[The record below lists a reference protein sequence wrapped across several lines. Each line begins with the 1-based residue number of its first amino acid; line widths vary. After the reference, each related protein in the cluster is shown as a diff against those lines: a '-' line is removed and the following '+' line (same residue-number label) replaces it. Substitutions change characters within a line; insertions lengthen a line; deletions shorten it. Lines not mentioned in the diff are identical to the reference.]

1 MFKLDWEVKNLSF
14 KVDIKATIIA
24 TLVLVLSVV
33 VMSLVPYL
41 AIIILPFITIPGTIL
56 WYRSKPSFFVTVVVT
71 LCATVLFNN
80 VFLLTVMTLMIFMSV
95 FIGQLLVERT
105 SKERI
110 LYLVTTFMSILTIGS
125 VLILQIT
132 GNLPLTSKFF
142 SQYHD
147 VLISYFEMGG
157 NLTTEIEETLQ
168 TSLEILQ
175 ASIPGYIV
183 LWVFLLVFVN
193 LLMTFPI
200 LRKFKVATPVFRPL
214 FMWQINRSVAFVFV
228 ITVLISLFVTKE
240 NVVMYG
246 IVTNLQFVLEWVIFI
261 QALSLFHLF
270 VKVKK
275 LPVVVGVLIFVL
287 AFVFKPFTYLF
298 GLMDIWFNLKQRI
311 KK

>member
-24 TLVLVLSVV
+24 TLVLVLSVI

-56 WYRSKPSFFVTVVVT
+56 WYRSKPSFFVKVVVT

-193 LLMTFPI
+193 LLVTFPI

-287 AFVFKPFTYLF
+287 AFVFKPFAYLF

>member
-24 TLVLVLSVV
+24 ILVLVLSVV
-33 VMSLVPYL
+33 IMGLVPYL

-132 GNLPLTSKFF
+132 KNLPLTSKFF
-142 SQYHD
+142 NQYHD
-147 VLISYFEMGG
+147 VLISYFQMGG
-157 NLTTEIEETLQ
+157 NLTTEIEESLKI
-168 TSLEILQ
+168 SLEILQ
-175 ASIPGYIV
+175 VSIPGYII
-183 LWVFLLVFVN
+183 LWVFLLVLVN
-193 LLMTFPI
+193 LLVTFPI

-228 ITVLISLFVTKE
+228 ITVLVSLFVTKE

-275 LPVVVGVLIFVL
+275 LPVIVGVLIFVL
-287 AFVFKPFTYLF
+287 AFVFKPFAYLF

>member
-24 TLVLVLSVV
+24 ILVLVLSVV

-193 LLMTFPI
+193 LLVTFPI

-287 AFVFKPFTYLF
+287 AFVFKPFAYLF

>member
-1 MFKLDWEVKNLSF
+1 MKNLSF

-24 TLVLVLSVV
+24 ILVLVLSVV
-33 VMSLVPYL
+33 VMSFVPYL

-147 VLISYFEMGG
+147 ILISYFEMGG

-193 LLMTFPI
+193 LLVTFPI

-275 LPVVVGVLIFVL
+275 LP
-287 AFVFKPFTYLF
+287 
-298 GLMDIWFNLKQRI
+298 
-311 KK
+311 

>member
-24 TLVLVLSVV
+24 TLALVLSVV
-33 VMSLVPYL
+33 VMNFAPYL
-41 AIIILPFITIPGTIL
+41 VIIILPFITIPGTIL

-80 VFLLTVMTLMIFMSV
+80 MFLLTAMTLMVFMSV
-95 FIGQLLVERT
+95 FIGQLLLERT

-110 LYLVTTFMSILTIGS
+110 LYLVTSFMSILTIGS

-132 GNLPLTSKFF
+132 GNIPLTSKLF
-142 SQYHD
+142 SQYQD
-147 VLISYFEMGG
+147 VLMSYFQMSG
-157 NLTTEIEETLQ
+157 NLTTEIEEALRV
-168 TSLEILQ
+168 SMEILQ
-175 ASIPGYIV
+175 VSIPGYII
-183 LWVFLLVFVN
+183 LWVFVLVLVN
-193 LLMTFPI
+193 LLVTFPI

-228 ITVLISLFVTKE
+228 ITVLVSLFVSKE

-261 QALSLFHLF
+261 QALSLFHLY

-275 LPVVVGVLIFVL
+275 LPIIVGVLIFVM
-287 AFVFKPFTYLF
+287 AFIFKPFAYLF

>member
-24 TLVLVLSVV
+24 TLALVLSVV
-33 VMSLVPYL
+33 VMNFAPYL

-71 LCATVLFNN
+71 LCATVLLNN
-80 VFLLTVMTLMIFMSV
+80 MFLLTAMTLMVFMSV
-95 FIGQLLVERT
+95 FIGQLLLERT

-110 LYLVTTFMSILTIGS
+110 LYLVTAFMSILTIGS

-132 GNLPLTSKFF
+132 GNIPLTSKLF
-142 SQYHD
+142 SQYQD
-147 VLISYFEMGG
+147 VLMSYFQMSG
-157 NLTTEIEETLQ
+157 NLTTEIEEALRV
-168 TSLEILQ
+168 SIEILQ
-175 ASIPGYIV
+175 VSIPGYII
-183 LWVFLLVFVN
+183 LWVFVLVLVN
-193 LLMTFPI
+193 LLVTFPI

-228 ITVLISLFVTKE
+228 ITVLVSLFVSKE

-261 QALSLFHLF
+261 QALSLFHLY

-275 LPVVVGVLIFVL
+275 LPIIVGVLIFVM
-287 AFVFKPFTYLF
+287 AFIFKPFAYLF

>member
-1 MFKLDWEVKNLSF
+1 MKNLSF

-193 LLMTFPI
+193 LLVTFPI

-287 AFVFKPFTYLF
+287 AFVFKPFAYLF

>member
-24 TLVLVLSVV
+24 TLVLVLSVI

-183 LWVFLLVFVN
+183 LWAFLLVFVN
-193 LLMTFPI
+193 LLVTFPI

-287 AFVFKPFTYLF
+287 SFVFKPFAYLF

>member
-24 TLVLVLSVV
+24 TLALVLSVV
-33 VMSLVPYL
+33 VMNFAPYL
-41 AIIILPFITIPGTIL
+41 VIIILPFITIPGTIL

-80 VFLLTVMTLMIFMSV
+80 MFLLTAMTLMVFMSV
-95 FIGQLLVERT
+95 FIGQLLLERT

-110 LYLVTTFMSILTIGS
+110 LYLVTSFMSILTIGS

-132 GNLPLTSKFF
+132 GNIPLTSKLF
-142 SQYHD
+142 SQYQD
-147 VLISYFEMGG
+147 VLMSYFQMSG
-157 NLTTEIEETLQ
+157 NLTTEIEEALRV
-168 TSLEILQ
+168 SMEILQ
-175 ASIPGYIV
+175 VSIPGYII
-183 LWVFLLVFVN
+183 LWVFVLVLVN
-193 LLMTFPI
+193 LLVTFPI

-228 ITVLISLFVTKE
+228 ITVLVSLFVSKE

-261 QALSLFHLF
+261 QALSLFHLY

-275 LPVVVGVLIFVL
+275 LPIIVGVLIFVI
-287 AFVFKPFTYLF
+287 AFIFKPFAYLF

>member
-1 MFKLDWEVKNLSF
+1 MKNLSF

-24 TLVLVLSVV
+24 TLALVLSVV
-33 VMSLVPYL
+33 VMNFAPYL
-41 AIIILPFITIPGTIL
+41 VIIILPFITIPGTIL

-80 VFLLTVMTLMIFMSV
+80 MFLLTAMTLMVFMSV
-95 FIGQLLVERT
+95 FIGQLLLERT

-110 LYLVTTFMSILTIGS
+110 LYLVTSFMSILTIGS

-132 GNLPLTSKFF
+132 GNIPLTSKLF
-142 SQYHD
+142 SQYQD
-147 VLISYFEMGG
+147 VLMSYFQMSG
-157 NLTTEIEETLQ
+157 NLTTEIEEALRV
-168 TSLEILQ
+168 SMEILQ
-175 ASIPGYIV
+175 VSIPGYII
-183 LWVFLLVFVN
+183 LWVFVLVLVN
-193 LLMTFPI
+193 LLVTFPI

-228 ITVLISLFVTKE
+228 ITVLVSLFVSKE

-261 QALSLFHLF
+261 QALSLFHLY

-275 LPVVVGVLIFVL
+275 LPIIVGVLIFVM
-287 AFVFKPFTYLF
+287 AFIFKPFAYLF

>member
-1 MFKLDWEVKNLSF
+1 MKNLSF

-24 TLVLVLSVV
+24 ILVLVLSVV

-147 VLISYFEMGG
+147 ILISYFEMGG

-193 LLMTFPI
+193 LLVTFPI

-287 AFVFKPFTYLF
+287 AFVFKPFAYLF

>member
-24 TLVLVLSVV
+24 TLALVLSVV
-33 VMSLVPYL
+33 VMNFAPYL
-41 AIIILPFITIPGTIL
+41 AIIIFPFITIPGTIL

-80 VFLLTVMTLMIFMSV
+80 MFLLTAMTLMVFMSV
-95 FIGQLLVERT
+95 FIGQLLLERT

-110 LYLVTTFMSILTIGS
+110 LYLVTAFMSILTIGS

-132 GNLPLTSKFF
+132 GNIPLTSKLF
-142 SQYHD
+142 SQYQD
-147 VLISYFEMGG
+147 VLMSYFQMSG
-157 NLTTEIEETLQ
+157 NLTTEIEEALRV
-168 TSLEILQ
+168 SIEILQ
-175 ASIPGYIV
+175 VSIPGYII
-183 LWVFLLVFVN
+183 LWVFVLVLVN
-193 LLMTFPI
+193 LLVTFPI

-228 ITVLISLFVTKE
+228 ITVLVSLFVSKE

-261 QALSLFHLF
+261 QALSLFHLY

-275 LPVVVGVLIFVL
+275 LPIIVGVLIFVM
-287 AFVFKPFTYLF
+287 AFIFKPFAYLF

>member
-1 MFKLDWEVKNLSF
+1 MKNLSF

-142 SQYHD
+142 SQNHD

-193 LLMTFPI
+193 LLVTFPI

-287 AFVFKPFTYLF
+287 AFVFKPFAYLF

>member
-1 MFKLDWEVKNLSF
+1 MKNLSF

-24 TLVLVLSVV
+24 TLVLVLSVI

-193 LLMTFPI
+193 LLVTFPI

-287 AFVFKPFTYLF
+287 AFVFKPFAYLF

>member
-147 VLISYFEMGG
+147 ILISYFEMGG

-193 LLMTFPI
+193 LLVTFPI

-287 AFVFKPFTYLF
+287 AFVFKPFAYLF